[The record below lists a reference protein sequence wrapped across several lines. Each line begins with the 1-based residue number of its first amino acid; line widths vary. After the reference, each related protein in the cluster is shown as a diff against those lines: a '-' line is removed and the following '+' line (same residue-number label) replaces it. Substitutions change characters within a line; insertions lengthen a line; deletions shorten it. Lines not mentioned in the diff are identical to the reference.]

1 MKATHRSAQGK
12 MVDMQ
17 ALISRNE
24 KVRAVGINQ
33 KVNAR
38 GDTIDDTGK
47 IIVPVTEKVGKRYQ
61 GSVTNRSAVPK
72 KQLKEQVK
80 EQMTQEEMELEYLNE
95 LDSEI
100 EKIKKQERK

>member
-1 MKATHRSAQGK
+1 MKSGHRTAQGK
-12 MVDMQ
+12 TIDMQ

-47 IIVPVTEKVGKRYQ
+47 IIVPVTEKVGRRYQ
-61 GSVTNRSAVPK
+61 GSVSNRSAIPK
-72 KQLKEQVK
+72 KATPEKLTKE
-80 EQMTQEEMELEYLNE
+80 EIELEYLNE
-95 LDSEI
+95 LDTEI
-100 EKIKKQERK
+100 QNIKKQERK

>member
-1 MKATHRSAQGK
+1 MKSTHRSAQGK

-47 IIVPVTEKVGKRYQ
+47 VIVPVTEKVGKRYQ
-61 GSVTNRSAVPK
+61 GSVSNRSAIPK
-72 KQLKEQVK
+72 KQVK
-80 EQMTQEEMELEYLNE
+80 EQMTKEEMELEYLND
-95 LDSEI
+95 LDTEI
-100 EKIKKQERK
+100 QNIKKKERK

>member
-1 MKATHRSAQGK
+1 MKSTHRSAQGK

-47 IIVPVTEKVGKRYQ
+47 VIVPVTEKVGKRYQ
-61 GSVTNRSAVPK
+61 GSVSNRSAIPK
-72 KQLKEQVK
+72 KQVK
-80 EQMTQEEMELEYLNE
+80 EQMTKEEMELEYLND
-95 LDSEI
+95 LDTEI
-100 EKIKKQERK
+100 QNIKKQERK

>member
-1 MKATHRSAQGK
+1 MKSSHRSAQGK

-38 GDTIDDTGK
+38 GDTIDDSGK
-47 IIVPVTEKVGKRYQ
+47 IIVPVTEKVGRRYQ
-61 GSVTNRSAVPK
+61 GSVSNRSAIPK
-72 KQLKEQVK
+72 KKEVETLTK
-80 EQMTQEEMELEYLNE
+80 EEMELEYLNE
-95 LDSEI
+95 LDDEI
-100 EKIKKQERK
+100 QKIKKQERK

>member
-1 MKATHRSAQGK
+1 MKSTHRSAQGK
-12 MVDMQ
+12 MIDMQ

-47 IIVPVTEKVGKRYQ
+47 VIVPVTEKVGKRYQ
-61 GSVTNRSAVPK
+61 GSVSNRSAIPK
-72 KQLKEQVK
+72 KQVK
-80 EQMTQEEMELEYLNE
+80 EQMTKEEMELEYLND
-95 LDSEI
+95 LDTEI
-100 EKIKKQERK
+100 QNIKKKERK

>member
-72 KQLKEQVK
+72 KQVK

>member
-1 MKATHRSAQGK
+1 MKSTHRSAQGK

-47 IIVPVTEKVGKRYQ
+47 VIVPVTEKVGKRYQ
-61 GSVTNRSAVPK
+61 GSVSNRSAIPK
-72 KQLKEQVK
+72 KQVK
-80 EQMTQEEMELEYLNE
+80 EQMTNEEMELEYLND
-95 LDSEI
+95 LDTEI
-100 EKIKKQERK
+100 QNIKKKERK

>member
-1 MKATHRSAQGK
+1 MKSTHRSAQGK
-12 MVDMQ
+12 MIDMQ

-47 IIVPVTEKVGKRYQ
+47 VIVPVTEKVGKRYQ
-61 GSVTNRSAVPK
+61 GSVSNRSAIPK
-72 KQLKEQVK
+72 KQVK
-80 EQMTQEEMELEYLNE
+80 EQMTKEEMELEYLND
-95 LDSEI
+95 LDTEI
-100 EKIKKQERK
+100 QNIKKQERK